1 MMKIYENLKI
11 KRKVKAIALG
21 LSLFSLGSSTAQI
34 TYTFTNASATGI
46 NGPTQGQVNTA
57 YASTNLNGS
66 VTVTGLGIQNFTVP
80 VTGAYRIEA
89 IGASGASVSVSCNK
103 NGGLGARMAGD
114 FTLTAG
120 SVLKILVG
128 QMGSTQ
134 GQDGGGGGG
143 SFVTDNSNNP
153 FVIAGGG
160 GGASNNIT
168 SCGGPTLDGLNATI
182 TTSGTASGN
191 SLANGG
197 NSGNG
202 GSFNSGG
209 SGGAGGGLLTDG
221 AFSANPNG
229 SGKAFVNGG
238 AGGTGNNNN
247 HGGFGG
253 GGCGWFNGG
262 NGGGGGGYSGG
273 GTSGAQP
280 FTGGGGG
287 GSFNGGTNQT
297 NTAGFNSGHGLVK
310 ITQLYSAVISQ
321 SAAITCF
328 SLCNAVLTGSVVGG
342 TGPYT
347 YTWLPSNSNA
357 TVQSNLCAGVYTLT
371 VMDSFSQTAT
381 TTYTVTQ
388 PALLTPSVTA
398 VANASCFGSSNGAA
412 TVTPIGGTG
421 PYTYTWTP
429 NTSSTTVASS
439 LTAGSYTCQIKD
451 ANLCS
456 ATISVNITQPAA
468 IGGSATSSAVCNG
481 GTVALNGSGA
491 TSYTWTGSVVN
502 GVAFTPTAAGSYTV
516 VGSNSVTGC
525 TGTAVVSIAVGA
537 SPTVAIANRTVCAGQ
552 STTLTP
558 SGAATYSFSGGSAV
572 VSPSATTV
580 YTVTGTSS
588 VGCVSAPVTVTVQV
602 VTCTGVN
609 ANIIENVKVT
619 IYPNPSTG
627 IFAIESNTSEVKNII
642 VTDVNGKL
650 IEKLNTQSQTQTLD
664 IRKYDDGVYFIK
676 VTTLY
681 GDKTMKVIKSK

>member
-1 MMKIYENLKI
+1 MMKIYKKLKMSNGI
-11 KRKVKAIALG
+11 KAMVLG
-21 LSLFSLGSSTAQI
+21 LSLFSIGNSTAQI
-34 TYTFTNASATGI
+34 TYTFTNAGATGI

-57 YASTNLNGS
+57 YAATNLNGS
-66 VTVTGLGIQNFTVP
+66 VTVNAGIQNFTVP
-80 VTGAYRIEA
+80 VTGMYRIEA
-89 IGASGASVSVSCNK
+89 IGASGASVNIACVK

-114 FTLTAG
+114 FSLTAG
-120 SVLKILVG
+120 TVLKILVG

-134 GQDGGGGGG
+134 GEDGGGGGG
-143 SFVTDNSNNP
+143 SFVTNLSNNP
-153 FVIAGGG
+153 FVVAGGG
-160 GGASNNIT
+160 GGATNNVT
-168 SCGGPTLDGLNATI
+168 ACGGSTLDGINAVI
-182 TTSGTASGN
+182 TTSGTASAN
-191 SLANGG
+191 SLAIGG

-202 GSFNSGG
+202 GTITNGG
-209 SGGAGGGLLTDG
+209 SGGAGGGLLTNG
-221 AFSANPNG
+221 GVSANANG
-229 SGKAFVNGG
+229 GGKSFVNGG

-253 GGCGWFNGG
+253 GGCGWYNGG

-273 GTSGAQP
+273 GTSGNNP
-280 FTGGGGG
+280 WTGGGGG
-287 GSFNGGTNQT
+287 GSFNSGTNQT

-310 ITQLYSAVISQ
+310 ITQLYSAVITQ
-321 SAAITCF
+321 SSAITCF
-328 SLCNAVLTGSVVGG
+328 SLCNAVLTGSVNGG
-342 TGPYT
+342 TPPYT
-347 YTWLPSNSNA
+347 YTWLPSNSNS

-381 TTYTVTQ
+381 STFTVTQ
-388 PALLTPSVTA
+388 PALLSPSVTA
-398 VANASCFGSSNGAA
+398 VTNASCFGSSNGAA
-412 TVTPIGGTG
+412 TVTPFGGTG

-429 NTSSTTVASS
+429 SANTTSVATG
-439 LTAGSYTCQIKD
+439 LTAGAYTCQVKD

-456 ATISVNITQPAA
+456 ATITANITQPAA
-468 IGGSATSSAVCNG
+468 IGGSASSSVVCNG
-481 GTVALNGSGA
+481 ATVTLNGSGA
-491 TSYTWTGSVVN
+491 TSYTWSGSVVD
-502 GVAFTPTAAGSYTV
+502 GVAFTPTASGSYTV
-516 VGSNSVTGC
+516 VGSNSVTSC
-525 TGTAVVSIAVGA
+525 TGTAVVSISVGS

-602 VTCTGVN
+602 IVCTGIN
-609 ANIIENVKVT
+609 ANQIENVKVS
-619 IYPNPSTG
+619 IYPNPSNGLFT
-627 IFAIESNTSEVKNII
+627 IESNTSEVKNII

-650 IEKLNTQSQTQTLD
+650 IEKLNVESQTQTLD

>member
-1 MMKIYENLKI
+1 
-11 KRKVKAIALG
+11 
-21 LSLFSLGSSTAQI
+21 
-34 TYTFTNASATGI
+34 
-46 NGPTQGQVNTA
+46 
-57 YASTNLNGS
+57 
-66 VTVTGLGIQNFTVP
+66 
-80 VTGAYRIEA
+80 
-89 IGASGASVSVSCNK
+89 
-103 NGGLGARMAGD
+103 
-114 FTLTAG
+114 
-120 SVLKILVG
+120 
-128 QMGSTQ
+128 
-134 GQDGGGGGG
+134 
-143 SFVTDNSNNP
+143 
-153 FVIAGGG
+153 
-160 GGASNNIT
+160 
-168 SCGGPTLDGLNATI
+168 
-182 TTSGTASGN
+182 
-191 SLANGG
+191 
-197 NSGNG
+197 
-202 GSFNSGG
+202 
-209 SGGAGGGLLTDG
+209 
-221 AFSANPNG
+221 
-229 SGKAFVNGG
+229 
-238 AGGTGNNNN
+238 
-247 HGGFGG
+247 
-253 GGCGWFNGG
+253 
-262 NGGGGGGYSGG
+262 
-273 GTSGAQP
+273 
-280 FTGGGGG
+280 
-287 GSFNGGTNQT
+287 
-297 NTAGFNSGHGLVK
+297 LVK
-310 ITQLYSAVISQ
+310 ITQLYSAVITQ

-357 TVQSNLCAGVYTLT
+357 TVQSNLCAGVYTLVVKDFNNQIT
-371 VMDSFSQTAT
+371 SSSF
-381 TTYTVTQ
+381 TVTQ

-439 LTAGSYTCQIKD
+439 LTAGSYTCLVKD

-456 ATISVNITQPAA
+456 GSVTVNITQPAA

-502 GVAFTPTAAGSYTV
+502 GAAFTPTISGSYTV

-525 TGTAVVSIAVGA
+525 TGTAVVSIGVGTT
-537 SPTVAIANRTVCAGQ
+537 PTVSIANRTVCAGQ

-602 VTCTGVN
+602 IVCTGIN
-609 ANIIENVKVT
+609 ANQIENVKVS
-619 IYPNPSTG
+619 IYPNPSNGLFT
-627 IFAIESNTSEVKNII
+627 IESNTSEVKNII

-676 VTTLY
+676 VGTLY

>member
-1 MMKIYENLKI
+1 MMKIYKKLKMSNGI
-11 KRKVKAIALG
+11 KAMALG

-34 TYTFTNASATGI
+34 TYTFTNASATGVA
-46 NGPTQGQVNTA
+46 GPTQGQVNTA

-66 VTVTGLGIQNFTVP
+66 VTVNAGIQNFTVP
-80 VTGAYRIEA
+80 VTGMYRIEA
-89 IGASGASVSVSCNK
+89 IGASGASVSIACNK

-114 FTLTAG
+114 FSLTAG
-120 SVLKILVG
+120 TVLKILVG

-134 GQDGGGGGG
+134 GEDGGGGGG
-143 SFVTDNSNNP
+143 SFVTNLSNSP
-153 FVIAGGG
+153 YVVAGGG
-160 GGASNNIT
+160 GGASNNIQL
-168 SCGGPTLDGLNATI
+168 CGSGVLNGLNATI
-182 TTSGTASGN
+182 TMTATSSGDN
-191 SLANGG
+191 LVAGGAN
-197 NSGNG
+197 GNG
-202 GSFNSGG
+202 GGSSGG
-209 SGGAGGGLLTDG
+209 SGRGGGGLLTN
-221 AFSANPNG
+221 AVG
-229 SGKAFVNGG
+229 SGGIGIAFVNGG

-273 GTSGAQP
+273 GTSSAQP

-287 GSFNGGTNQT
+287 ASFNGGTNQT

-310 ITQLYSAVISQ
+310 ITQLYSAVITQ

-328 SLCNAVLTGSVVGG
+328 SLCNAVLTGSVNGG

-347 YTWLPSNSNA
+347 YTWLPSNSNS

-381 TTYTVTQ
+381 TTYTVIQ
-388 PALLTPSVTA
+388 PALLSPSVTA
-398 VANASCFGSSNGAA
+398 VTNASCFGSSNGAA
-412 TVTPIGGTG
+412 TVTPFGGTG
-421 PYTYTWTP
+421 PYTYSWVPTA
-429 NTSSTTVASS
+429 NTTSAVSS
-439 LTAGSYTCQIKD
+439 LTAGVYTCQVKD

-456 ATISVNITQPAA
+456 ATVTATITQPAA

-491 TSYTWTGSVVN
+491 TSYSWTGSVVN
-502 GVAFTPTAAGSYTV
+502 GVAFTPTAGGSYTV

-525 TGTAVVSIAVGA
+525 TGTAVVSIGVGTT
-537 SPTVAIANRTVCAGQ
+537 PTVSIANRTVCAGQ

-602 VTCTGVN
+602 IVCTGIN
-609 ANIIENVKVT
+609 ANRIENVKVS
-619 IYPNPSTG
+619 IYPNPSNGLFT
-627 IFAIESNTSEVKNII
+627 IESNTSEVKNII

-676 VTTLY
+676 VGTLY